1 LSERNSVA
9 GTTMTLIS
17 MFRSEINSV
26 NISPIKVSWELS
38 LWNITSSRIFFE
50 FLSFSPSSLEILLL
64 SKSRNFGL
72 FVSLRGGLSKGKGCL
87 FLAMWSVICMML
99 LEFASIGFPS
109 KIKVVNCLNHKIVL
123 VRRYVSMMSVESFV
137 RFSFELLSFRSDSW
151 ANHKVGIISWSVSSS
166 WSFSSFS
173 GCCFGSL
180 SFSLNIFSVWFNWI
194 NILIFCCLSCTNFWS
209 INLGN
214 LSLSNFLFT
223 AWQSFISFCL
233 FSKEALTFMVFHCA
247 SISTWLLNETNH
259 GLLADGI
266 ETCVITCSKSLCEM
280 IISLSYSINTKI
292 TFNIIS
298 KIGNESSS
306 IF

>member
-1 LSERNSVA
+1 
-9 GTTMTLIS
+9 
-17 MFRSEINSV
+17 
-26 NISPIKVSWELS
+26 
-38 LWNITSSRIFFE
+38 
-50 FLSFSPSSLEILLL
+50 
-64 SKSRNFGL
+64 
-72 FVSLRGGLSKGKGCL
+72 
-87 FLAMWSVICMML
+87 MML
-99 LEFASIGFPS
+99 LKFTSIGFPS
-109 KIKVVNCLNHKIVL
+109 KIKVVNSLNHKIVL

-137 RFSFELLSFRSDSW
+137 RFSLELMSFRSDSR
-151 ANHKVGIISWSVSSS
+151 ANHKVSIIS

-180 SFSLNIFSVWFNWI
+180 SFSLNIFSAWFNWI
-194 NILIFCCLSCTNFWS
+194 NILIFSCLSCINFWS

-223 AWQSFISFCL
+223 AWQSFVSFCL

-280 IISLSYSINTKI
+280 VITLSYSINTKI

-306 IF
+306 IL